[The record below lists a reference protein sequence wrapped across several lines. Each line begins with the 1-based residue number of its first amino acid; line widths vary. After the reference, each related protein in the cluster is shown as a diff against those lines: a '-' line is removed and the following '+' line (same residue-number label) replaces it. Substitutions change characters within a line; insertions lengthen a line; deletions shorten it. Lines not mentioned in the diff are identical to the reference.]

1 MKQAGMS
8 GFRQGVY
15 RIVRQ
20 IPAGKVATYGQIA
33 FLLGSPRAARIG
45 GAAMQAAAE
54 GLPCHRVLYGDGSL
68 CRGEIF
74 GGEGCQRQLLEQEG
88 VCFCPDGRVDLKQC
102 LWQPEQIESGF
113 EKKG

>member
-33 FLLGSPRAARIG
+33 FLLGSPRAARIV
-45 GAAMQAAAE
+45 GAAMQAAPE
-54 GLPCHRVLYGDGSL
+54 GLPCHRGGGGGG
-68 CRGEIF
+68 CGWRGEVF
-74 GGEGCQRQLLEQEG
+74 CGDVCQRKRMEREGEG
-88 VCFCPDGRVDLKQC
+88 VWPDGRVDLKQC